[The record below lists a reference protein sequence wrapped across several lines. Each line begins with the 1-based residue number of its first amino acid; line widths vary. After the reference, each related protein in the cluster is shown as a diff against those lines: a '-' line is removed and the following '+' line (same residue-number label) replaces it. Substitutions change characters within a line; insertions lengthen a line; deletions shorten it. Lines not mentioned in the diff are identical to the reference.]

1 MDKKTDCSFIVKGD
15 ICYNISPTQFDAR
28 KDAYIVCVE
37 GISQGVFDEIPEKYQ
52 GLSLIDYSGMLITP
66 GLNDIHVHAPQYTF
80 RGIAMDLELLDWL
93 NTYTFPEESKYED
106 LKYTSK
112 AYDIFVDDLKHSATT
127 RAAVFA
133 TLHVPAT
140 VFLMDKLEK
149 TGLKAYV
156 GKVNMDRNSP
166 DFLIEKTQQSLIDTK
181 EWLDASLQFGPLVK
195 PIITPRFVPSCTSEL
210 MSGLGKLA
218 EEYNVPIQSHL
229 SENHGEID
237 WVASLH
243 PESPNYTD
251 VYYEHRLMGQV
262 PTVMAHCIHLSDV
275 EIDRMAETQ
284 TMVSH
289 CPYSNVNLSSG
300 IAPIRKLMKRNIPIG
315 LGSDISGGHIVSM
328 AKVLTEAIG
337 LSKMKWVEVD
347 QTYAPITL
355 SEAFYMA
362 TKGGGKFFGKVGSFE
377 KGCDLDALII
387 DDTSIFDPN
396 ERTLEERL
404 ERWLYVG
411 DDRHIVERYVAGH
424 IVPNPQG

>member
-1 MDKKTDCSFIVKGD
+1 MNSTLILKGNILYTPRPSEFISIPHGYIIAVDGVVVYCGESIPPAYEECEVTDYGD
-15 ICYNISPTQFDAR
+15 NLI
-28 KDAYIVCVE
+28 
-37 GISQGVFDEIPEKYQ
+37 IP
-52 GLSLIDYSGMLITP
+52 GFVDT
-66 GLNDIHVHAPQYTF
+66 HAHAPQYCN
-80 RGIAMDLELLDWL
+80 RGLGMDKELLPWL
-93 NTYTFPEESKYED
+93 ETYTFPEEAKFSDPDYARLVYGAFVQD
-106 LKYTSK
+106 LWRNG
-112 AYDIFVDDLKHSATT
+112 TT
-127 RAAVFA
+127 RSILFGTIHKES
-133 TLHVPAT
+133 TLV
-140 VFLMDKLEK
+140 LMELLQKA
-149 TGLKAYV
+149 GLSAYV

-166 DFLIEKTQQSLIDTK
+166 DFLIEETNQSLVDTK
-181 EWLDASLQFGPLVK
+181 EWLEKSVPFGPLVK

-337 LSKMKWVEVD
+337 LSKMK
-347 QTYAPITL
+347 
-355 SEAFYMA
+355 
-362 TKGGGKFFGKVGSFE
+362 
-377 KGCDLDALII
+377 
-387 DDTSIFDPN
+387 
-396 ERTLEERL
+396 
-404 ERWLYVG
+404 
-411 DDRHIVERYVAGH
+411 
-424 IVPNPQG
+424 